1 MNDALT
7 LFQRY
12 KDPVYRLALSM
23 TGSPADAE
31 DVCQTV
37 FLKLLEKRP
46 DLPPE
51 RERAWLLQVT
61 ANQCRSL
68 WRWTRRRPTVPLD
81 EALSVAAPQA
91 ETLLRQVMALP
102 SKDRAVLYLHYYEG
116 FSTREVGDMLH
127 ISQSA
132 VTTRLLRARKK
143 LKEVLGE
150 DCPYEA

>member
-46 DLPPE
+46 DLPP
-51 RERAWLLQVT
+51 RERGYS
-61 ANQCRSL
+61 R
-68 WRWTRRRPTVPLD
+68 
-81 EALSVAAPQA
+81 
-91 ETLLRQVMALP
+91 
-102 SKDRAVLYLHYYEG
+102 
-116 FSTREVGDMLH
+116 
-127 ISQSA
+127 
-132 VTTRLLRARKK
+132 
-143 LKEVLGE
+143 
-150 DCPYEA
+150 

>member
-68 WRWTRRRPTVPLD
+68 WRWTRRRPTVRRP
-81 EALSVAAPQA
+81 AAGPPTA
-91 ETLLRQVMALP
+91 PGPAARW
-102 SKDRAVLYLHYYEG
+102 
-116 FSTREVGDMLH
+116 TRRCLWP
-127 ISQSA
+127 
-132 VTTRLLRARKK
+132 RPRRRRCCAR
-143 LKEVLGE
+143 
-150 DCPYEA
+150 

>member
-1 MNDALT
+1 MPQSLAV
-7 LFQRY
+7 
-12 KDPVYRLALSM
+12 DP
-23 TGSPADAE
+23 
-31 DVCQTV
+31 
-37 FLKLLEKRP
+37 
-46 DLPPE
+46 
-51 RERAWLLQVT
+51 
-61 ANQCRSL
+61 
-68 WRWTRRRPTVPLD
+68 VPLD